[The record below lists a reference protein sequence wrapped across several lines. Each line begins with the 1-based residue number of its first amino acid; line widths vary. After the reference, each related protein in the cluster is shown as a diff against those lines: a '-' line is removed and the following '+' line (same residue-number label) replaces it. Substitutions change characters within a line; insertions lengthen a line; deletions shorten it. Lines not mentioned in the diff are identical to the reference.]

1 MSRTRVGGLLVAVGT
16 VVLALSVAAD
26 WIGLGGD
33 GDAFGWKQTVGVI
46 VGALAIAAGAVVVFR
61 RRGA

>member
-16 VVLALSVAAD
+16 VVLVLSAVAD
-26 WIGLGGD
+26 WIGVGGD
-33 GDAFGWKQTVGVI
+33 DNGFGWKQTAGVI
-46 VGALAIAAGAVVVFR
+46 VGALVIVAGALLVFR